1 MPRNHPA
8 NDATHHTDKHPKQDF
23 QVERI
28 AFFSDAVFAIAIT
41 LLIIEFKVPETTK
54 ETTRGELL
62 HELLGL
68 KYKFFALLVSFA
80 LIANY
85 WMRHHVLFKYI
96 HNYNRHVVVANL
108 ASLLPIIFFP
118 FTTAFFYENNDY
130 PEIVDIPLRL
140 FMANNV
146 LAGIGAYY
154 FYWTTIKRFK
164 EYAYPMEK
172 NDQHEFERKLLT
184 MTISFALVLL
194 LSFFLP
200 FTYAVFGLMPM
211 AVLSLYERYFKKQPA
226 TSNQKINKS
235 GNQEMN

>member
-8 NDATHHTDKHPKQDF
+8 HDAGHHADKHPKQDF

-54 ETTRGELL
+54 DTTKAELV
-62 HELLGL
+62 HELLGM
-68 KYKFFALLVSFA
+68 KYKFLALIVSFIF
-80 LIANY
+80 IANY

-96 HNYNRHVVVANL
+96 HNYNRQVVVANL

-118 FTTAFFYENNDY
+118 FTTAFFYENNENL
-130 PEIVDIPLRL
+130 EIVDIPLRL

-154 FYWTTIKRFK
+154 FYWTTINRFK

-172 NDQHEFERKLLT
+172 TDQHEFERKLLT
-184 MTISFALVLL
+184 MTVSFALVLV
-194 LSFFLP
+194 LSFFVP
-200 FTYAVFGLMPM
+200 FSYAVFGLMPM
-211 AVLSLYERYFKKQPA
+211 AALSLYERYFKKSA
-226 TSNQKINKS
+226 SLVKSKNQ
-235 GNQEMN
+235 